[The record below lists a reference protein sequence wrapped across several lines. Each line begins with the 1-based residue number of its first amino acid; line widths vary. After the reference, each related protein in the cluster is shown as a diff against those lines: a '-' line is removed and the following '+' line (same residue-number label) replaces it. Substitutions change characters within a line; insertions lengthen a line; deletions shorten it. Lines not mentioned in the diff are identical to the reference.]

1 MIWQE
6 RMAGKFP
13 SEKGAK
19 TRKYFVHFKFSQR
32 IYGEN
37 FWPYAAD
44 AIVR

>member
-19 TRKYFVHFKFSQR
+19 MRKYFVYFKLSQR

-37 FWPYAAD
+37 FRPSAAD